1 MRPHRAALLA
11 RLLAP
16 ADGEVLLDPTGGV
29 GILAIEAALLASVTA
44 HSVDLDPAA
53 CDAARANAAAAA
65 PRLRGRVTVHC
76 GDAARLGGEVGLPRA
91 SVDCVLADLPFGTA
105 PRHFLDTS

>member
-1 MRPHRAALLA
+1 MNYYS
-11 RLLAP
+11 
-16 ADGEVLLDPTGGV
+16 

-76 GDAARLGGEVGLPRA
+76 GDAARGGGEGQCRLHGPSRGDAPLGGGLGAAGGRGGPPSRERGLRA
-91 SVDCVLADLPFGTA
+91 RRPAVRDS
-105 PRHFLDTS
+105 S

>member
-1 MRPHRAALLA
+1 MNYYS
-11 RLLAP
+11 
-16 ADGEVLLDPTGGV
+16 

-76 GDAARLGGEVGLPRA
+76 GDAARGGGEMSAV
-91 SVDCVLADLPFGTA
+91 STA
-105 PRHFLDTS
+105 PRAVTRRSEEA